1 MSLEL
6 TISEAIK
13 TAMRA
18 KDKVALDSL
27 RAVKAQ
33 ILLLKTEALGKEVS
47 PEQEIAI
54 LQRMVKQRKD
64 SYDQFSA
71 QGRNDLAE
79 VEEAQMKIIEQFLP
93 KQLSPEE
100 LEAEMKA
107 IIAETGAE
115 SMKDLGK
122 VMGIA
127 SKNLAGKSDGKSISE
142 MAKKLLSLKK
152 PENNFRASLCTYNM
166 NLLSFIF
173 EHSELSEMLFKL
185 LNFRSY
191 NCTTIR
197 L

>member
-6 TISEAIK
+6 TINEAIK

-33 ILLLKTEALGKEVS
+33 IQLLKTESLGAEVS

-64 SYDQFSA
+64 SFDQFSA

-93 KQLSPEE
+93 KQLSAEE
-100 LEAEMKA
+100 LEAEMKQ
-107 IIAETGAE
+107 IIAETGAK
-115 SMKDLGK
+115 SVKDLGK
-122 VMGIA
+122 VMGVA

-142 MAKKLLSLKK
+142 MAKKLLS
-152 PENNFRASLCTYNM
+152 
-166 NLLSFIF
+166 
-173 EHSELSEMLFKL
+173 
-185 LNFRSY
+185 
-191 NCTTIR
+191 
-197 L
+197 

>member
-18 KDKVALDSL
+18 KDRVALDSL
-27 RAVKAQ
+27 RAVKSQ
-33 ILLLKTEALGKEVS
+33 ILLLKTEALGAEVS

-64 SYDQFSA
+64 SYDQFMA

-79 VEEAQMKIIEQFLP
+79 VEDAQMKVIEQYLP
-93 KQLSPEE
+93 KQLSAGE
-100 LEAEMKA
+100 LEAEIKA

-122 VMGIA
+122 VMGTA

-142 MAKKLLSLKK
+142 MAKKLLS
-152 PENNFRASLCTYNM
+152 
-166 NLLSFIF
+166 
-173 EHSELSEMLFKL
+173 
-185 LNFRSY
+185 
-191 NCTTIR
+191 
-197 L
+197 